1 MSNSSNIIQKKTNN
15 SQHIASLPDSNTSPI
30 RIGIDRITYER
41 VCSAIHSKRTIPLIL
56 VLCTDTMRKSY
67 RLLELL
73 LKAYLS
79 PNISVVYVTF
89 EEIKPFLIKNTPES
103 FAFENSHNTSSSIMS
118 TKIKKEFNNN
128 AEVNDENKTIS
139 TSE

>member
-1 MSNSSNIIQKKTNN
+1 
-15 SQHIASLPDSNTSPI
+15 
-30 RIGIDRITYER
+30 
-41 VCSAIHSKRTIPLIL
+41 
-56 VLCTDTMRKSY
+56 MRKSY

-73 LKAYLS
+73 LKAYIS

-89 EEIKPFLIKNTPES
+89 EEIKPFLIKHTPAS

-128 AEVNDENKTIS
+128 AEVNDENITIS
-139 TSE
+139 ISE